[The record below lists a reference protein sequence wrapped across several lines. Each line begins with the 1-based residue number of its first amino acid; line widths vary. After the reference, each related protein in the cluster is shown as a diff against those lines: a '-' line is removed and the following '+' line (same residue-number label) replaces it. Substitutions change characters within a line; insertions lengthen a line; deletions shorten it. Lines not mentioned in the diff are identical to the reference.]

1 VSSKGSPVGRRVV
14 LGMAGL
20 GAIGVVVGAK
30 VQSGVNRA
38 LGPVSSGI
46 SGIVPAAG
54 GFRFYTVTGSV
65 KRIAPADYHLTVR
78 GLVDRPRDFSFAELQ
93 TALPQTRM
101 TETFHCV
108 TGWSVPKVA
117 WVGVALPDLLNAV
130 GVGAGARGVK
140 FTSFDGEYTESL
152 TLEQARRRDVIVAT
166 GMLGGSVSHD
176 HGGPVRMYVN
186 PMYGYKS
193 TKWLSGIELVDKVR
207 PGYWETRGYDVD
219 GWVGHSNG
227 YTS

>member
-1 VSSKGSPVGRRVV
+1 
-14 LGMAGL
+14 
-20 GAIGVVVGAK
+20 
-30 VQSGVNRA
+30 
-38 LGPVSSGI
+38 
-46 SGIVPAAG
+46 
-54 GFRFYTVTGSV
+54 V
-65 KRIAPADYHLTVR
+65 KHIEPADYHLSVR
-78 GLVDRPRDFSFAELQ
+78 GLVERPRSFSFAELQ
-93 TALPQTRM
+93 ALPQTRM
-101 TETFHCV
+101 TDTFHCV

-117 WVGVALPDLLNAV
+117 WAGVALPDLLDAV
-130 GVGAGARGVK
+130 GVRAGARGVK

-166 GMLGGSVSHD
+166 SMLGGPVSHD
-176 HGGPVRMYVN
+176 HGGPVRMYVA

-193 TKWLSGIELVDKVR
+193 TKWLGGIELVDKVR

>member
-1 VSSKGSPVGRRVV
+1 MV
-14 LGMAGL
+14 GL
-20 GAIGVVVGAK
+20 GAVGVVAGAR

-65 KRIAPADYHLTVR
+65 KDVTPDEYRLTVR
-78 GLVDRPRDFSFAELQ
+78 GLVEHPREFGFADLRALRQ
-93 TALPQTRM
+93 TQLVD
-101 TETFHCV
+101 TFHCV

-117 WVGVALPDLLNAV
+117 WAGVALPDLLDAV
-130 GVGAGARGVK
+130 GIRPGARGVR

-166 GMLGGSVSHD
+166 SMLGGPVSHD
-176 HGGPVRMYVN
+176 HGGPVRMYVA

-193 TKWLSGIELVDKVR
+193 TKWLSGIEVVDKVK
-207 PGYWETRGYDVD
+207 PGYWERRGYDVD
-219 GWVGHSNG
+219 AWVGRSNG
-227 YTS
+227 YSS